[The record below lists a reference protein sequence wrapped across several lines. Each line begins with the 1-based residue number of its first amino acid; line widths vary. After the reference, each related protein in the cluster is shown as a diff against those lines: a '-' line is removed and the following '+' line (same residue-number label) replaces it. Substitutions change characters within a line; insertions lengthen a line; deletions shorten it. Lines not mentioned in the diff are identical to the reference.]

1 MRSKIS
7 TSQSH
12 PVLVCGLALLMGAAW
27 AGSAHAGEIYGGG
40 GLQGLLIGYSQPL
53 NDRASLRIDYS
64 TLGSFS
70 RTKTEEGIIYNAS
83 IEANRIGVFADW
95 FVTSSRFRLTGGVTS
110 NNFKGDLVGGGTGS
124 TIAIGN
130 NTYALGSGDRFDVQ
144 IKFPNTTP
152 YVGIGWG
159 HQQAEKGWG
168 FHADVG
174 ASIGKAKV
182 SAKVSGNLASLVS
195 QTDIDAELA
204 QIREGAGKMT
214 FLPQLSVGVSY
225 RF

>member
-1 MRSKIS
+1 MRPKIS
-7 TSQSH
+7 TST
-12 PVLVCGLALLMGAAW
+12 PRPALICGLALLIGGAW
-27 AGSAHAGEIYGGG
+27 AGSAHAGEVYGGG

-53 NDRASLRIDYS
+53 SDRASLRIDYS
-64 TLGSFS
+64 TLGSLS
-70 RTKTEEGIIYNAS
+70 RTKTEEGIIYSAS
-83 IEANRIGVFADW
+83 IDANRIGMFADW

-110 NNFKGDLVGGGTGS
+110 NNFKGELVGGGTGS

-130 NTYALGSGDRFDVQ
+130 NTYALSSGDRFDVQ

-152 YVGIGWG
+152 FLGIGWG
-159 HQQAEKGWG
+159 HQQAERGWG
-168 FHADVG
+168 FHAEVG

-204 QIREGAGKMT
+204 QIREGAGKIT
-214 FLPQLSVGVSY
+214 FLPQISAGVSY

>member
-1 MRSKIS
+1 MPSKIS
-7 TSQSH
+7 TSTLR
-12 PVLVCGLALLMGAAW
+12 PLLICGLALLIGGAW
-27 AGSAHAGEIYGGG
+27 AGSAHAGEVYGGG

-70 RTKTEEGIIYNAS
+70 RTKTENGIIYNAA
-83 IEANRIGVFADW
+83 IEANRIGMFADW
-95 FVTSSRFRLTGGVTS
+95 FITSSRFRLTGGLTS
-110 NNFKGDLVGGGTGS
+110 NNFKGDLAGGGTGS
-124 TIAIGN
+124 TITIGN
-130 NTYALGSGDRFDVQ
+130 NTYALSSGDRFDVQ
-144 IKFPNTTP
+144 INFPNTTP
-152 YVGIGWG
+152 YLGIGWG

-182 SAKVSGNLASLVS
+182 SARVSGNLASLVS
-195 QTDIDAELA
+195 QTDIDTELA
-204 QIREGAGKMT
+204 QIREGAGKIT
-214 FLPQLSVGVSY
+214 FLPQLSAGVSY